1 MPIKGSYKSGI
12 PISLSKMFN
21 LKTLDNENSTNSF
34 SLNSTYGKGEVVINE
49 FDKNYLTVEANLSV
63 ANKIKLDLDFVNSD
77 VLLFLFVSRG
87 SCALTFKDS
96 KKKEKI
102 SSLCSIS
109 VFTESESI
117 NFLEINQGEIFEMN
131 AICISKEKF
140 LKVYD
145 DFSELNICNKHLAK
159 VLSDLSNNSY
169 LTNYGFDII
178 EQLKKIKSL
187 KSREDKMFL
196 LKLKSR
202 YQLILAFHLDG
213 LYRGLFEDNFRT
225 GLSSS
230 ELKIINQ
237 VADHISENPGQNHLQ
252 VKLCKQF
259 FISQSKLQQGF
270 KLVHKTTVSTFTKL
284 VRLKKAEDLLKK
296 GDLNVSEIVYT
307 VGFTSRSYFSKIFKL
322 QYGYSPTEYRNLELN
337 KDIKTLN

>member
-1 MPIKGSYKSGI
+1 MPIKGLYKNGI
-12 PISLSKMFN
+12 PISLSKMFD
-21 LKTLDNENSTNSF
+21 LKTLGNENSTNNF
-34 SLNSTYGKGEVVINE
+34 SLNPSYGEGKVVINE
-49 FDKNYLTVEANLSV
+49 FDKDYLTVEANL
-63 ANKIKLDLDFVNSD
+63 NITNTIKLDLNFFNSD
-77 VLLFLFVSRG
+77 SLLFLFVSRS
-87 SCALTFKDS
+87 SCSLTFEDS
-96 KKKEKI
+96 GKKEII

-109 VFTESESI
+109 VLTDSKSI
-117 NFLEINQGEIFEMN
+117 KFLEINRGENLEIN

-140 LKVYD
+140 LKVCD

-159 VLSDLSNNSY
+159 VLSNLSNHSY
-169 LTNYGFDII
+169 LTNYGFDIL
-178 EQLKKIKSL
+178 EQLKKIKVL
-187 KSREDKMFL
+187 KSSEDKMFL

-202 YQLILAFHLDG
+202 YQLILAFHLND
-213 LYRGLFEDNFRT
+213 LYSGLFEDHIKT

-230 ELKIINQ
+230 ELNIINQ

-270 KLVHKTTVSTFTKL
+270 KLVHKTTVSTFTKM
-284 VRLKKAEDLLKK
+284 VRLKKAEELLKK

-322 QYGYSPTEYRNLELN
+322 QYGCSPTEYRHLELN
-337 KDIKTLN
+337 KDIETLN